1 MPKKLY
7 FITTEIIPF
16 ANISSLAEFSTK
28 VPLFL
33 QENGHDI
40 RTVIP
45 KYGYVSERKY
55 ILREVIRLREI
66 PFVFKGADHVTS
78 AKSAFIPK
86 TRVQVYFLEDE
97 FWFKPLTNLVY
108 KSKNGRILADNNER
122 FGYYSKAV
130 LSTLPHLFWAPD
142 IFICNGWQSALVP
155 GLFKKHFDGINQF
168 YKKIQ
173 TVLIIHE
180 LNEYVNIS
188 RKDLNDMEVPIHEA
202 LKGDSLN
209 VYDVASFSA
218 DHIIIV
224 DKKEDEISEK
234 LLKSPGISAN
244 KEKLSVIKYKYS
256 DDDLPDFIDVADQ
269 LDKIIK
275 KVSS

>member
-16 ANISSLAEFSTK
+16 ANVSSLADFSTK

-40 RTVIP
+40 RTIIP

-66 PFVFKGADHVTS
+66 PFKFKGIDHITS

-97 FWFKPLTNLVY
+97 YWFKPLTNLVY
-108 KSKNGRILADNNER
+108 KSKNGRVLADNAER
-122 FGYYSKAV
+122 YGYYSKAV

-155 GLFKKHFDGINQF
+155 GLFKKHYEGINQF

-180 LNEYVNIS
+180 LSDYASIS
-188 RKDLNDMEVPIHEA
+188 RNDLNDMEVPIHES

-224 DKKEDEISEK
+224 DKKEDKISEK
-234 LLKSPGISAN
+234 LLTYSGISAN

-256 DDDLPDFIDVADQ
+256 DDEIPDFIDVADQ

>member
-16 ANISSLAEFSTK
+16 ANVSSLADFSTK

-40 RTVIP
+40 RTIIP

-66 PFVFKGADHVTS
+66 PFAFKGNNHVAS

-97 FWFKPLTNLVY
+97 HWFKPLTNLVY
-108 KSKNGRILADNNER
+108 KSKNGRVLADNSER
-122 FGYYSKAV
+122 YGYYSKAV
-130 LSTLPHLFWAPD
+130 LSTLPHLFWSPD
-142 IFICNGWQSALVP
+142 IFICNGWQSALIP
-155 GLFKKHFDGINQF
+155 GLFKKHFEGINQF

-173 TVLIIHE
+173 TILIIHE
-180 LNEYVNIS
+180 LNDYSDIS
-188 RKDLNDMEVPIHEA
+188 RKDLNDMEVPIHESI
-202 LKGDSLN
+202 KGDSLN

-218 DHIIIV
+218 DHIIII
-224 DKKEDEISEK
+224 DKKEGEISEK
-234 LLKSPGISAN
+234 LLKYSGISAN
-244 KEKLSVIKYKYS
+244 KEKLSVIKYP
-256 DDDLPDFIDVADQ
+256 DDESPDFMVISDQ

-275 KVSS
+275 KISS

>member
-16 ANISSLAEFSTK
+16 ANVSSLAEFSTK

-40 RTVIP
+40 RTIIP

-66 PFVFKGADHVTS
+66 PFVFKGVDHVTS

-122 FGYYSKAV
+122 YGYYSKAV

-180 LNEYVNIS
+180 LNDYSYIL
-188 RKDLNDMEVPIHEA
+188 RKDLNDMEVPIHES

-234 LLKSPGISAN
+234 LLKQPGISAN

>member
-7 FITTEIIPF
+7 FITTEILPF
-16 ANISSLAEFSTK
+16 ANVSSLAEFSTK

-40 RTVIP
+40 RTIIP

-66 PFVFKGADHVTS
+66 PFVFKGVDHVTS

-97 FWFKPLTNLVY
+97 IWFKPLTNLVY

-122 FGYYSKAV
+122 YGYYSKAV

-168 YKKIQ
+168 YKKI
-173 TVLIIHE
+173 
-180 LNEYVNIS
+180 S
-188 RKDLNDMEVPIHEA
+188 
-202 LKGDSLN
+202 GC
-209 VYDVASFSA
+209 
-218 DHIIIV
+218 
-224 DKKEDEISEK
+224 
-234 LLKSPGISAN
+234 
-244 KEKLSVIKYKYS
+244 
-256 DDDLPDFIDVADQ
+256 
-269 LDKIIK
+269 
-275 KVSS
+275 

>member
-16 ANISSLAEFSTK
+16 ANVTPLAEFSTK
-28 VPLFL
+28 VPLFM

-40 RTVIP
+40 RTIIP

-66 PFVFKGADHVTS
+66 PFSFKGIDHITS

-97 FWFKPLTNLVY
+97 YWFKPLTNLVY
-108 KSKNGRILADNNER
+108 KSKNGRVLADNAER
-122 FGYYSKAV
+122 YGYYSKAV

-142 IFICNGWQSALVP
+142 IFICNGWQSALLP
-155 GLFKKHFDGINQF
+155 GLFKKHYEGINQF

-180 LNEYVNIS
+180 LNDYSSIS
-188 RKDLNDMEVPIHEA
+188 RNDLNNMEVPIHES

-234 LLKSPGISAN
+234 LLQYSGILAN
-244 KEKLSVIKYKYS
+244 KDKLSVIKYKYS
-256 DDDLPDFIDVADQ
+256 DDEIPDFIDVADQ

-275 KVSS
+275 KLSR

>member
-7 FITTEIIPF
+7 FITTEIMPF
-16 ANISSLAEFSTK
+16 ANVSSLAEFSTK

-40 RTVIP
+40 RTIIP

-66 PFVFKGADHVTS
+66 PFVFKGVDHVTS

-122 FGYYSKAV
+122 YGYYSKAV

-168 YKKIQ
+168 YKNIK

-180 LNEYVNIS
+180 LNDYVNIS
-188 RKDLNDMEVPIHEA
+188 RKDLNDMEVPIHES
-202 LKGDSLN
+202 LKGESLN
-209 VYDVASFSA
+209 IYDVASFSA

-234 LLKSPGISAN
+234 LLKYSGISAN
-244 KEKLSVIKYKYS
+244 KAKLSVIKYEYS
-256 DDDLPDFIDVADQ
+256 DDDSPDFIDVSDQ

>member
-16 ANISSLAEFSTK
+16 ANVTSLAEFSTK

-40 RTVIP
+40 RTIIP

-66 PFVFKGADHVTS
+66 PFAFKGNDHVTS

-97 FWFKPLTNLVY
+97 YWFKPLTNLVY
-108 KSKNGRILADNNER
+108 KSKNGRVLADNAER
-122 FGYYSKAV
+122 YGYYSKAV

-142 IFICNGWQSALVP
+142 IFICNGWQSAMVP
-155 GLFKKHFDGINQF
+155 GMFKKNFDGINQF
-168 YKKIQ
+168 YKNIQ
-173 TVLIIHE
+173 TVMVIHD
-180 LNEYVNIS
+180 LNEFSMIA
-188 RKDLNDMEVPIHEA
+188 RKELELAEVPIHKS
-202 LKGDSLN
+202 LKGDELN
-209 VYDVASFSA
+209 IFDVASYEA
-218 DHIIIV
+218 DAVIIF
-224 DKKEDEISEK
+224 DKPSDIISEK
-234 LLKSPGISAN
+234 LLNQPGIAAN
-244 KEKLSVIKYKYS
+244 K
-256 DDDLPDFIDVADQ
+256 
-269 LDKIIK
+269 K
-275 KVSS
+275 KVSIIKWSDDETPDYAAITNEMDQVINKLFS

>member
-16 ANISSLAEFSTK
+16 ANVTSLADFSTK

-40 RTVIP
+40 RTIIP

-66 PFVFKGADHVTS
+66 PFTFKGVDHITS

-108 KSKNGRILADNNER
+108 KSKNGRVLADNSER
-122 FGYYSKAV
+122 YGYYSKAV
-130 LSTLPHLFWAPD
+130 LSTLPHLFWSPD
-142 IFICNGWQSALVP
+142 IFICNGWQSALIP
-155 GLFKKHFDGINQF
+155 GMFKKHFEGINQF

-173 TVLIIHE
+173 TVLIIHN
-180 LNEYVNIS
+180 LNDYANIA
-188 RKDLNDMEVPIHEA
+188 RKDLMEMEVPIHES
-202 LKGDSLN
+202 LKGESLN
-209 VYDVASFSA
+209 IYEVASFSA
-218 DHIIIV
+218 DHIIIL
-224 DKKEDEISEK
+224 DKPQNLISEK
-234 LLKSPGISAN
+234 LLDYTGIAKN
-244 KEKLSVIKYKYS
+244 KEKLSVIKYS
-256 DDDLPDFIDVADQ
+256 EDEEPDFVDIANQ
-269 LDKIIK
+269 LDKVIK
-275 KVSS
+275 KISS

>member
-1 MPKKLY
+1 M
-7 FITTEIIPF
+7 
-16 ANISSLAEFSTK
+16 ADFSTK

-40 RTVIP
+40 RTIIP

-66 PFVFKGADHVTS
+66 PFTFKGENHITS

-97 FWFKPLTNLVY
+97 YWFKPLTNLVY
-108 KSKNGRILADNNER
+108 KSKNGRVLADNSER
-122 FGYYSKAV
+122 YGYYSKAV

-142 IFICNGWQSALVP
+142 IFICNGWQSALIP
-155 GLFKKHFDGINQF
+155 GMFKKHFEGINQF

-173 TVLIIHE
+173 TILIIHE
-180 LNEYVNIS
+180 LNDYANIL
-188 RKDLNDMEVPIHEA
+188 RKDLMKMEVPIDDS
-202 LKGDSLN
+202 LKGDTLN
-209 VYDVASFSA
+209 IYEVASFSA

-224 DKKEDEISEK
+224 DKPQNLISEK
-234 LLKSPGISAN
+234 LLDRTGIAKN
-244 KEKLSVIKYKYS
+244 KEKLSVIKYS
-256 DDDLPDFIDVADQ
+256 DDEEPDFIDIADQ
-269 LDKIIK
+269 LDKVIK
-275 KVSS
+275 KISS

>member
-16 ANISSLAEFSTK
+16 ANVSSLAEFSTK

-40 RTVIP
+40 RTIIP

-66 PFVFKGADHVTS
+66 PFVFKGVDHVTS

-122 FGYYSKAV
+122 YGYYSKAV
-130 LSTLPHLFWAPD
+130 LSTLPHLFLAPD

-168 YKKIQ
+168 YKKFKQ
-173 TVLIIHE
+173 
-180 LNEYVNIS
+180 S
-188 RKDLNDMEVPIHEA
+188 
-202 LKGDSLN
+202 
-209 VYDVASFSA
+209 
-218 DHIIIV
+218 
-224 DKKEDEISEK
+224 
-234 LLKSPGISAN
+234 
-244 KEKLSVIKYKYS
+244 
-256 DDDLPDFIDVADQ
+256 
-269 LDKIIK
+269 
-275 KVSS
+275 